1 MEHWGAALRAR
12 ASVTCVVNWLVLE
25 CSASYPLASEAVVL
39 TLRSV
44 SEPGAASADCA
55 VLIEA
60 LRSSAS
66 VTAHTGWVTGE
77 RRRTEC
83 VLSTRRQVQR
93 RAVGRRDLHLYE
105 TLRLSA
111 RHHHRNS
118 QIHRRTPGNRQPAT
132 QVVRDP
138 ATETRLSHGARPPWG
153 SISLI
158 SLNIYEG
165 STIEKADFQTS
176 LFSLS

>member
-25 CSASYPLASEAVVL
+25 CSASYPLASDAVVL

-44 SEPGAASADCA
+44 PEPGAASADCA

-66 VTAHTGWVTGE
+66 VTAHTGWATGE

-118 QIHRRTPGNRQPAT
+118 QIHRRTPGNRQPGDSSGSSSSN
-132 QVVRDP
+132 RDNAISWSKTILGFDQP
-138 ATETRLSHGARPPWG
+138 HSARYSMKVARLRK
-153 SISLI
+153 LI
-158 SLNIYEG
+158 SRHRY
-165 STIEKADFQTS
+165 SR
-176 LFSLS
+176 

>member
-25 CSASYPLASEAVVL
+25 CSASYPLASDAVVL

-44 SEPGAASADCA
+44 PEPGAASADCA

-66 VTAHTGWVTGE
+66 VTAHTGWATGE

-118 QIHRRTPGNRQPAT
+118 QVHRRTPGNRQPGDSSGSSSSY
-132 QVVRDP
+132 RDK
-138 ATETRLSHGARPPWG
+138 A
-153 SISLI
+153 ISWSKTTLGI
-158 SLNIYEG
+158 DQS
-165 STIEKADFQTS
+165 DFAKY
-176 LFSLS
+176 L